1 MTPLLIPGSAP
12 FPGAGEAGAAL
23 SALLWG
29 SSGIVIALIR
39 PPLSAPAINLGKNV
53 VATVCFVA
61 ALWAWSGSPVP
72 QGLDARGL
80 WVFGASGFLG
90 LAICDTF
97 LMRSLLDIGPQRMS
111 LVFLLVPVL
120 TGLIAMAPPFSETPP
135 LLAWLGMGICIAGIG
150 IALLRHAERAVDP
163 ARFRRGVRSAVLAAV
178 FQAIAILLARYGLSV
193 RTYPI
198 LDSATVRMASGTI
211 GLAIIGLFLGRLG
224 TWTFELRRK
233 RAAWMLFCASFF
245 GTFLGILTNQFG
257 VAWSAHAGVAATL
270 NSLMPIYLMPL
281 SMLFLGE
288 RFGRREVFATVIAV
302 VGVAL
307 MVMGSMS

>member
-1 MTPLLIPGSAP
+1 MLPPVPLAAVP
-12 FPGAGEAGAAL
+12 FPGAGEASAAL

-29 SSGIVIALIR
+29 SSGVVIALIR
-39 PPLSAPAINLGKNV
+39 PPLSAAAINLGKNL
-53 VATVCFVA
+53 VATLCFVA
-61 ALWAWSGSPVP
+61 MLWTWSGSPVP

-80 WVFGASGFLG
+80 WVFCASGFLG

-120 TGLIAMAPPFSETPP
+120 TALVAMLPPFSETPP
-135 LLAWLGMGICIAGIG
+135 PLAWLGMGICIAGISV
-150 IALLRHAERAVDP
+150 AVLRHAERAVDP
-163 ARFRRGVRSAVLAAV
+163 GRFRRGVRNALVAAV

-211 GLAIIGLFLGRLG
+211 GLALIGLFVGRLG
-224 TWTFELRRK
+224 TWTMELRRK
-233 RAAWMLFCASFF
+233 KTALMLFGASFF
-245 GTFLGILTNQFG
+245 GTFLGILMNQFG

-281 SMLFLGE
+281 SVFFLDE
-288 RFGRREVFATVIAV
+288 RFGRREVMATSIAV
-302 VGVAL
+302 AGVAL
-307 MVMGSMS
+307 MVLGSVS